1 MKTSAPKKTKLPC
14 RIFRVWIAVS
24 GNDSASTSHGAR
36 CPDCRAYFHAHWSL
50 ENTLRKTALQFPK
63 ETPAFLE
70 HRILRTLEHR
80 PPASIFPWKQ
90 LLCGGAAAA
99 LLLIVSLRG
108 TPSSVP
114 PPPASVAKT
123 TSAQSPDPLMHHV
136 LRTQAEAL
144 MDADPLQVEA
154 AALLADAREGIRFLQ
169 NRILGLPNERASAG
183 H

>member
-99 LLLIVSLRG
+99 LLLLVCLQGPSPSVS
-108 TPSSVP
+108 
-114 PPPASVAKT
+114 PASVAE
-123 TSAQSPDPLMHHV
+123 TSPSQSPDPLMHRV

-154 AALLADAREGIRFLQ
+154 AALLADARQGIRFLQ
-169 NRILGLPNERASAG
+169 NRFLGVPDERGSAG